1 MNQLKL
7 NTAKVTALEKGVV
20 IPAVPLALNR
30 SRKMDERRQ
39 RALFRYYFDAG
50 AGGLAVA
57 VHTSQFEI
65 RLPEI
70 GLFRPIL
77 ELAKEEY
84 DKFVTNNN
92 KPIIMISGVI
102 GLTAQAVK
110 EARTAADLGYD
121 AVLLSLAALREAS
134 NPELLNHCRAIAEI
148 IPVIGFYLQPA
159 VGGRKLDVNFWREFA
174 RIENVV
180 AIKIAPFNRYQ
191 TLDVVRGVIESG
203 RAGEIALYTGNDDN
217 IIPDLLTEYKMSD
230 GNKIV
235 SKRIVGGLLGHW
247 AVWTKKAVELLDE
260 IHTSNNQNKDI
271 RQLLTKGIHV
281 TDSNAAFFD
290 SANNFAGCITGIHEV
305 LRRQGL
311 LEGIWTL
318 NEKDILSP
326 GQKEE
331 IDRVYKA
338 YPDLNDDAFV
348 AENLDRWL
356 K

>member
-1 MNQLKL
+1 MTLKL
-7 NTAKVTALEKGVV
+7 NTAKVTALENGVV
-20 IPAVPLALNR
+20 IPAIPLALNKN
-30 SRKMDERRQ
+30 RKMDERRQ
-39 RALFRYYFDAG
+39 RALLRYYLDAG

-57 VHTSQFEI
+57 VHTTQFEI

-84 DKFVTNNN
+84 NRFAAKTNQS
-92 KPIIMISGVI
+92 IIMISGVI
-102 GLTAQAVK
+102 GQTDQAIN
-110 EARTAADLGYD
+110 EAHLAADLGYD
-121 AVLLSLAALREAS
+121 AVLLSLAAYHEAS
-134 NPELLNHCRAIAEI
+134 NPVLLEHCRAIAEI

-180 AIKIAPFNRYQ
+180 AIKIAPFNRYK

-203 RAGEIALYTGNDDN
+203 RSNEIALYTGNDDN
-217 IIPDLLTEYKMSD
+217 ILVDLLTEFKMSD
-230 GNKIV
+230 GQQII

-247 AVWTKKAVELLDE
+247 AVWTKKAVELVDLVHRSE
-260 IHTSNNQNKDI
+260 AEKDV
-271 RQLLTKGIHV
+271 RHLLTLAAQI
-281 TDSNAAFFD
+281 TDCNAAFFD

-338 YPDLNDDAFV
+338 YPELNDDAFV

>member
-1 MNQLKL
+1 MTLKL
-7 NTAKVTALEKGVV
+7 NTAKVTALENGVV
-20 IPAVPLALNR
+20 IPAIPLALNKN
-30 SRKMDERRQ
+30 RKMDERRQ
-39 RALFRYYFDAG
+39 RALLRYYLDAG

-57 VHTSQFEI
+57 VHTTQFEI

-84 DKFVTNNN
+84 NRFAAKTNQ
-92 KPIIMISGVI
+92 PIIMISGVI
-102 GLTAQAVK
+102 GQTAQAVK

-121 AVLLSLAALREAS
+121 AVLLSLAAYHEAS
-134 NPELLNHCRAIAEI
+134 NHVLLEHCRAIAEI

-174 RIENVV
+174 RIDSVV
-180 AIKIAPFNRYQ
+180 AIKIAPFNRYL

-203 RAGEIALYTGNDDN
+203 RSNEIALYTGNDDN
-217 IIPDLLTEYKMSD
+217 ILVDLLTEFKMSD
-230 GNKIV
+230 GQQII

-247 AVWTKKAVELLDE
+247 AVWTKKAVELVDLVHRSE
-260 IHTSNNQNKDI
+260 AEKDI
-271 RQLLTKGIHV
+271 RHLLTLAAQI
-281 TDSNAAFFD
+281 TDCNAAFFD
-290 SANNFAGCITGIHEV
+290 SANNYAGCITGIHEV

-338 YPDLNDDAFV
+338 YPELNDDAFV